1 MDMSNEKKPV
11 VKKLLPEGWRKF
23 VINSAE
29 AKISKQGNEM
39 FVVNIGDVKTGYTED
54 IYLVATQGKRWLLK
68 ELLAAC
74 GITRGSDDKYSWD
87 IPDIL
92 TKEIA
97 GLVEH
102 EPNEYIN
109 RNGETVKTTIHRINS
124 FDLVNNKIGWD
135 ET

>member
-23 VINSAE
+23 SIKSAE
-29 AKISKQGNEM
+29 AKVSKQGNDM
-39 FVVNIGDVKTGYTED
+39 FVVNICDIETGYTED
-54 IYLVATQGKRWLLK
+54 IYLVATPGKRWLLK
-68 ELLAAC
+68 ELLASC
-74 GITRGSDDKYSWD
+74 GINRGSDDKYSWD

-92 TKEIA
+92 NKEIA

-109 RNGETVKTTIHRINS
+109 RSGETVKTTIHRINS
-124 FDLVNNKIGWD
+124 FDLVNNQIQWD
-135 ET
+135 N